1 MDTDKVLLVTGGSRG
16 IGAAGVAR
24 IFDTVDDVKLPLTG
38 FVNNAG
44 IVGQIAPFTECT
56 RERLQRTFNVNIL
69 SALECAQQAV
79 TRMLLHGQGGAIAN
93 VSSAAARI
101 GSLNEFIRL
110 PRQQGRHRYPDSG
123 TDKGVWSAG
132 RSGQRGKARYHRY
145 VDLRCRRRRGM
156 SRALLRTSAL
166 ASGR

>member
-56 RERLQRTFNVNIL
+56 RERLQRTSL
-69 SALECAQQAV
+69 RA
-79 TRMLLHGQGGAIAN
+79 
-93 VSSAAARI
+93 
-101 GSLNEFIRL
+101 GSGV
-110 PRQQGRHRYPDSG
+110 PRQN
-123 TDKGVWSAG
+123 
-132 RSGQRGKARYHRY
+132 
-145 VDLRCRRRRGM
+145 RRG
-156 SRALLRTSAL
+156 L
-166 ASGR
+166 SGADPSNFCG